1 MSARLLKEFKDLVAM
16 SDSPSSDSCLK
27 IKRISQS
34 SISNWSLTIEAPSDC
49 VYAEATFEL
58 SISFSSSYP
67 YEPPSVKF
75 ITPIYHPNIDAN
87 GSICLD
93 IFKMPP
99 KGIWKPLLNV
109 QNVLVAIIGLLR
121 EPNWNDPLVPEIV
134 RLIFK
139 EYLLFCRLQS
149 ILLTATSFTEKQV
162 FLLKINRL

>member
-1 MSARLLKEFKDLVAM
+1 
-16 SDSPSSDSCLK
+16 
-27 IKRISQS
+27 
-34 SISNWSLTIEAPSDC
+34 
-49 VYAEATFEL
+49 
-58 SISFSSSYP
+58 
-67 YEPPSVKF
+67 
-75 ITPIYHPNIDAN
+75 
-87 GSICLD
+87 
-93 IFKMPP
+93 MPP